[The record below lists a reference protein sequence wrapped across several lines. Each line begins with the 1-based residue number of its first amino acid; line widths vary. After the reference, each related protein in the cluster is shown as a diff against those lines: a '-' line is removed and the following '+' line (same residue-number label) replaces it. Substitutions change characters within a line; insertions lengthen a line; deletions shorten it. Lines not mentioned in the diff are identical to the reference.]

1 MENVGHRDAIAMP
14 NDPLTVSL
22 PFGVT
27 LPVPRWSVSAFG
39 VIGIIA
45 LTGVAYQ
52 QFEPPTDLV
61 TLEQANHALSMQ
73 VAEYGRHL
81 VEAPEREATL
91 IDDPRGLLSVRVY
104 ADGCLLIQ
112 RRPNGA
118 SASLTRLVLDLT
130 RTTEHHDGDEIPARV
145 SVTSILPTLH
155 AATAAADG
163 RCLNPHP
170 GNFVQ
175 EFGRKDG
182 CVVEVWRTFS
192 DTCSHMQRF
201 NVCTE
206 SFESNAD
213 GSPKINWTRCVH

>member
-1 MENVGHRDAIAMP
+1 MRP
-14 NDPLTVSL
+14 NDQLTISL

-39 VIGIIA
+39 VIGIVA
-45 LTGVAYQ
+45 LTGVTWRY
-52 QFEPPTDLV
+52 FEPSQDLV
-61 TLEQANHALSMQ
+61 TLEQANHALSTQ

-81 VEAPEREATL
+81 VETPEREATL

-104 ADGCLLIQ
+104 PDGCLLIQ

-118 SASLTRLVLDLT
+118 STSLTRLVPDLT
-130 RTTEHHDGDEIPARV
+130 RNTEHRDGDEIPMRMSA
-145 SVTSILPTLH
+145 TAILPTLH
-155 AATAAADG
+155 AATVAVDG

-182 CVVEVWRTFS
+182 CVVEVWRRWKDGCEHFQLL
-192 DTCSHMQRF
+192 D
-201 NVCTE
+201 VCTQ
-206 SFESNAD
+206 SFDTNAD
-213 GSPKINWTRCVH
+213 GTPRVNWTRCVH